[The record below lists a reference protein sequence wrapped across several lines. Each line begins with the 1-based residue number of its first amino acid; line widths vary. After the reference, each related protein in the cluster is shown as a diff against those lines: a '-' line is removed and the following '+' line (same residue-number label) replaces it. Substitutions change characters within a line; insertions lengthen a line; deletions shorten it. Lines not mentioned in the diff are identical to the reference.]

1 MFRRTCKLIYE
12 IFDFNRFFLFGQVN
26 VFASKVEC
34 FKCRTPRPEGAGPR
48 GAGQG
53 GGWGGDGGGSG
64 GGGGGWGGGEDGEF
78 RDEGRWREAR

>member
-12 IFDFNRFFLFGQVN
+12 IFDFNRFLFHFGQVN

-34 FKCRTPRPEGAGPR
+34 FKCRTPRPEPR

-78 RDEGRWREAR
+78 RDEGRWREARC